1 MVALA
6 AGFGWGLVNGFLV
19 AKGKI
24 PPLIVTLGT
33 LGMSLGAAL
42 VITGGVDERE
52 VPFKLITTIGIG
64 RAFNQIPWL
73 VIIAFA
79 VALVFGV
86 ILAGTRF
93 GRYTYAVGSNEE
105 AARRAGIPVDFHL
118 MKVYALTGTLS
129 GLAGFLSLAR
139 FSTTT
144 IGAHDTDNLSGDR
157 RRRHRRHEP
166 VRGHRDDA
174 RNRLRRVH
182 PGCPRQRLHH
192 RRSPGVLAADR
203 RRRCAHRRRLP
214 RPIAPP
220 VAGPAVTVTTNTR
233 RRRSVPTMARRTWF
247 AAACAAILAL
257 AVAACGSDNNSSTST
272 SGGGA
277 STTAAKK
284 NYKMTLIA
292 GVKGD
297 EFYITMNCGA
307 QAKAKELGVTLDFQ
321 GPDKF
326 DASLQ
331 TPVVNAVAAK
341 KPDAV
346 LVAPTDTKAMFAPI
360 QQMSQNGTKIV
371 LVDTTLDQPDMAVS
385 QIASDNEAGGKAA
398 ATALAKL
405 IGGKGKVFVVNV
417 KPGISTTDARGK
429 GFEDGAKA
437 LGLTYVGQEYDD
449 DDAAKAAAV
458 TKAALAKN
466 PDLKGIFAT
475 NLFSA
480 EGAATGIREAGKVGQ
495 VKIVGF
501 DAGPKQVQELKD
513 GVVQGLIA
521 QKPADIGAQGVQ
533 QAYNALT
540 GKATTKMIGT
550 GSVAITKANLDQ
562 NQDALYKSNC

>member
-1 MVALA
+1 
-6 AGFGWGLVNGFLV
+6 
-19 AKGKI
+19 
-24 PPLIVTLGT
+24 
-33 LGMSLGAAL
+33 
-42 VITGGVDERE
+42 
-52 VPFKLITTIGIG
+52 
-64 RAFNQIPWL
+64 
-73 VIIAFA
+73 
-79 VALVFGV
+79 
-86 ILAGTRF
+86 
-93 GRYTYAVGSNEE
+93 
-105 AARRAGIPVDFHL
+105 
-118 MKVYALTGTLS
+118 
-129 GLAGFLSLAR
+129 
-139 FSTTT
+139 
-144 IGAHDTDNLSGDR
+144 
-157 RRRHRRHEP
+157 
-166 VRGHRDDA
+166 
-174 RNRLRRVH
+174 
-182 PGCPRQRLHH
+182 
-192 RRSPGVLAADR
+192 
-203 RRRCAHRRRLP
+203 
-214 RPIAPP
+214 
-220 VAGPAVTVTTNTR
+220 
-233 RRRSVPTMARRTWF
+233 MARRTWF
-247 AAACAAILAL
+247 AAACAAILAPP
-257 AVAACGSDNNSSTST
+257 VAAGGSHDSSNTSSTSA
-272 SGGGA
+272 GGA
-277 STTAAKK
+277 GTAAKK

-297 EFYITMNCGA
+297 QFYITMNCGA

-398 ATALAKL
+398 AAALAKL

-429 GFEDGAKA
+429 GFADGAKA
-437 LGLTYVGQEYDD
+437 LGLTYVGQQYDD

-480 EGAATGIREAGKVGQ
+480 EGAATGIREAGKLGQ

-501 DAGPKQVQELKD
+501 DAGPKQVQDLKD

-540 GKATTKMIGT
+540 GKATTKQIGT
-550 GSVAITKANLDQ
+550 GSVALTKANLDQ
-562 NQDALYKSNC
+562 NQDALYKSSC